1 MQKYTD
7 DKDTH
12 EKPVQGLVRAC
23 ALFQNSRYWT
33 AQYIVNVIQVL
44 NKNVCVCV
52 KIKVFS
58 GMQNFLQKYV
68 KTFSNTA
75 IKNEKLGR
83 PVLSYYFLI

>member
-52 KIKVFS
+52 KSVFWYAKLFTKICK
-58 GMQNFLQKYV
+58 NFLKH
-68 KTFSNTA
+68 SN
-75 IKNEKLGR
+75 
-83 PVLSYYFLI
+83 